1 MARINLKFSPEMESL
16 IMQGKKICTTRDEQ
30 KGEIGDTFIVRDREY
45 RIVGIEYDELEYLEA
60 WHLLEGFETPEQFI
74 DTLMEYYPTLVSDDT
89 LYLHWFAY
97 VCPVQGMMKH
107 G

>member
-1 MARINLKFSPEMESL
+1 
-16 IMQGKKICTTRDEQ
+16 MQGKKICTTRDEQ
-30 KGEIGDTFIVRDREY
+30 KGEIGDTFIVRDRLY

-74 DTLMEYYPTLVSDDT
+74 DTLMEYYPTLVSDDP

-97 VCPVQGMMKH
+97 VGTA
-107 G
+107 GEIDG